1 MKKILLIILLLI
13 SLCACNEDGKQ
24 KADPDERY
32 MYIIEM
38 ISEHETFQDS
48 SNYFDIAVEMAKISD
63 GYRYYITIDNPR
75 IAMYDIELLAIEKSV
90 DYRTQMAA
98 NVGIFEEKEY
108 HMVPNQSNPD
118 QGYVKGIVASGV
130 SKNPIT
136 TLFIF
141 VQFKNSDFSAVRSE
155 YFKLDVSYGEQS
167 E

>member
-1 MKKILLIILLLI
+1 MKKILLIILLLFTM
-13 SLCACNEDGKQ
+13 CACSDDGKQ

-130 SKNPIT
+130 SKNPMT

-155 YFKLDVSYGEQS
+155 YFKLDVSYGEQ
-167 E
+167 EQ